1 MHLHL
6 VRVATRPTQAVARP
20 AKVVALDSRRKAR
33 LEAARL
39 QRQRPRPAA

>member
-6 VRVATRPTQAVARP
+6 VRVAARP
-20 AKVVALDSRRKAR
+20 KPVPRPKIVRLEDRRKAR

-39 QRQRPRPAA
+39 NRPRPPRPAA